1 MDKVRGRRRLDRA
14 DFTRDINEHVA
25 QNLPNSQEDKI
36 IKFIYDMRYA
46 RTSDIS
52 NYLGLSKHQ
61 TRSYL
66 RGLYLNG
73 YLFRKFKKVDRGSS
87 EGHYYLDKAG
97 ILYLATNAGMTM
109 REFGWDNRY
118 NISDPERMDH
128 TLDITSIRVAFH
140 SSCRDKD
147 IVLDKFYGEKRV
159 GLRKINEDM
168 SINPDG
174 EFALIVSAPEQKYLK
189 KYFLEYDRGTEDLLK
204 IKSKVAKYI
213 DYYRSQDCIDR
224 YDKYPPDLLFVCNG
238 DLSEK
243 RVRMAIDTHSTLM
256 NLCRIYIIQK
266 DQLMDDPLGPFY
278 EDLESKQQV
287 SLTEI

>member
-1 MDKVRGRRRLDRA
+1 MGNIKGRRRLERGDQP
-14 DFTRDINEHVA
+14 RDLNEHVA
-25 QNLPNSQEDKI
+25 KHLLNNQEDKI

-52 NYLGLSKHQ
+52 KYLGLSLYQ

-66 RGLYLNG
+66 RNLYMNW
-73 YLFRKFKKVDRGSS
+73 YLFRKFKRVNRGSS
-87 EGHYYLDKAG
+87 EGYYYLDKAG
-97 ILYLATNAGMTM
+97 ILYLAANAGMTI

-128 TLDITSIRVAFH
+128 TLDITGIRVAIH
-140 SSCRDKD
+140 SSCREQG
-147 IVLDKFYGEKRV
+147 VALDKFYGEKRV
-159 GLRKINEDM
+159 GLRKINDEQ

-266 DQLMDDPLGPFY
+266 DLLMQDPLGNFY

-287 SLTEI
+287 SLTDI